1 MARPGLAKTNAG
13 RSPALKTLTRH
24 NCLDTAL
31 PIMPSWDFSQ
41 AYRKQLDLFK
51 RNRES
56 KVMIQFRDVAP
67 DALLRGGARSAL

>member
-1 MARPGLAKTNAG
+1 
-13 RSPALKTLTRH
+13 
-24 NCLDTAL
+24 
-31 PIMPSWDFSQ
+31 MPSWDFSQ

-67 DALLRGGARSAL
+67 DALVPGGARSAPEN

>member
-1 MARPGLAKTNAG
+1 MAGLYRTVVPVELHLSLAS
-13 RSPALKTLTRH
+13 RIQL
-24 NCLDTAL
+24 CL
-31 PIMPSWDFSQ
+31 MPSWDFSQ

-67 DALLRGGARSAL
+67 DALLRGGARSAPEN